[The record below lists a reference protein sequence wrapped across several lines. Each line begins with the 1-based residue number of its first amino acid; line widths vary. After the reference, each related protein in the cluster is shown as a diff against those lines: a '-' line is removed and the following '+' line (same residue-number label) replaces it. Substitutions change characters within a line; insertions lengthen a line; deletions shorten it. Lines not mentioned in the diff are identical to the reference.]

1 MLGGG
6 AVVRFVNNDI
16 KGDFNMSNN
25 YQSWRFIN
33 PNKNLNSILIKQ
45 IGINHHEKQDTST

>member
-1 MLGGG
+1 
-6 AVVRFVNNDI
+6 
-16 KGDFNMSNN
+16 MSNN

-45 IGINHHEKQDTST
+45 IGINHHEKRDTST